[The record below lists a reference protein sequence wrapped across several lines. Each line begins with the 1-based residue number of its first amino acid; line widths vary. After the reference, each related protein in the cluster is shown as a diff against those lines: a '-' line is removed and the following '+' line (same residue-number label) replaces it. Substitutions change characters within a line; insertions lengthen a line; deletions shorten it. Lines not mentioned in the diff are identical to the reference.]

1 MQIKSTSSLARGQPG
16 ILHHI
21 TSSLVAFEHTRGSPS
36 KPHTLLFVG
45 GLGDGLGTV
54 DYLQDI
60 AQALEGTQWTLFNLV
75 LSCSYG
81 GWGMGRLG
89 QDIDEI
95 THCVNYIREYKEP
108 HYGPGKVVIMG
119 SSTGSQDVMHYI
131 SCTNPRPAHPV
142 LDQDWDPITRPPV
155 DGTIMQSPVSDRE
168 GILLVVQQGTDRN
181 TPAEMRDIYEKAV
194 QNARDNTYDDENTV
208 DTLVPLSVTGRI
220 GYPTSAPVSSR
231 RFLSLTSPDS
241 PENPEEDDLFSSDLS
256 DERLAQTF
264 GMIGA
269 RGLLKEK
276 LLVLYSGRDQSV
288 PPSVNKGALL
298 KRWEAAVDVDGKKF
312 WSSRSLVIPN
322 ASHQLSDPDQAV
334 PRQILVQ
341 RVTAYLEDIRKA

>member
-1 MQIKSTSSLARGQPG
+1 M
-16 ILHHI
+16 
-21 TSSLVAFEHTRGSPS
+21 VAFEHTRGSLG
-36 KPHTLLFVG
+36 KPHTLIFVG

-54 DYLQDI
+54 EYLADVV
-60 AQALEGTQWTLFNLV
+60 QALETTPWTIFNLV
-75 LSCSYG
+75 LGSSYG

-89 QDIDEI
+89 QDIDELAM
-95 THCVNYIREYKEP
+95 CVEYIRQYKEP

-131 SCTNPRPAHPV
+131 SCPNPRPAHPIF
-142 LDQDWDPITRPPV
+142 DRDWAPITRPAV

-168 GILLVVQQGTDRN
+168 GILQVLKEGTDRN
-181 TPAEMRDIYEKAV
+181 TPAEMQQIYDKAIED
-194 QNARDNTYDDENTV
+194 ARNNTYDDGDTV

-220 GYPTSAPVSSR
+220 GYGISTPVSSR

-264 GMIGA
+264 GMIGE
-269 RGLLKEK
+269 RGLLKKK

-288 PPSVNKGALL
+288 PPSVNKNALL
-298 KRWEAAVDVDGKKF
+298 RRWENAVDVDGQEF
-312 WSSRSLVIPN
+312 WDPRSLVIPN
-322 ASHQLSDPDQAV
+322 ASHQLSDPDQAI
-334 PRQILVQ
+334 PRKILVQ
-341 RVTAYLEDIRKA
+341 RVTQYLDDIQRP